1 MANKRLELS
10 GQTINQIT
18 VISPAGSSP
27 KGAVLWLCRC
37 NRCGKEFVIDGA
49 RLRGKNPRK
58 DCGCSWRER
67 SADLSGQAFGGM
79 DVLRR
84 NGTGNNGDALYLC
97 KCRLCGQEKTLPAC
111 TIRSKPKSC
120 GCQAVSR
127 EKLAQASRLGVDT
140 KIVDGC
146 NIYAATRT
154 EPDAN
159 NTTGRRWVV
168 VQTIKGRRYIKAQF
182 NVRGK
187 RYYKG
192 GFADV
197 DSAHAWAEEAHAKAL
212 IAENIPTPIK
222 NKRKRRMR
230 NGPESI

>member
-1 MANKRLELS
+1 MANNRLDLS

-18 VISPAGSSP
+18 VLSPAGSSA
-27 KGAVLWLCRC
+27 KGAVLWHCHC
-37 NRCGKEFVIDGA
+37 NRCGNEFVIDGS
-49 RLRGKNPRK
+49 RLRGKHPRK

-67 SADLSGQAFGGM
+67 SADLSGQTFGGI

-84 NGTGNNGDALYLC
+84 NGTGKSGDVLYLC

-111 TIRSKPKSC
+111 TIKAAPKSC
-120 GCQAVSR
+120 GCR
-127 EKLAQASRLGVDT
+127 GIPKEKLAEMSRLGVDT

-146 NIYAATRT
+146 NIYAAARA

-159 NTTGRRWVV
+159 NSTGRRWVV
-168 VQTIKGRRYIKAQF
+168 VQTRKGRQYIIARF
-182 NVRGK
+182 YIRGK

-212 IAENIPTPIK
+212 IAEHIPTPK
-222 NKRKRRMR
+222 KKQRKK
-230 NGPESI
+230 EKSK